1 MTDTSTFNEE
11 GMEQLP
17 LRSFVEQSYLNY
29 SMYVIND
36 RALPHLGDGLKP
48 VQRRIIYAMSE
59 LGLKNSAKHKKS
71 ARTIGDVIGKFHP
84 HGDSACYEAMV
95 LMAQPF
101 SYRYPLVDGQGNWGS
116 PDDPKSFAAMRYTE
130 SRLQHYADVLLGEL
144 GQDTVDWKLNFDGE
158 LEEPVLLPARLPNIL
173 LNGGSGIAVGM
184 ATDIPPHNLREVA
197 DACVHL
203 LDNPNAGLDDLSA
216 FIKGPDFPT
225 AAEIITPAADIRAM
239 YASGKGM
246 VKCRAVYRKE
256 DGDIV
261 ITALP
266 YQVSGSKVLEQIAAQ
281 MQKKKLPMIADL
293 RDESDH
299 ENPTRIVIVPRSN
312 RVDTDAVMG
321 HLFATTDL
329 EKSYRINLNMIG
341 TDGAPSVKN
350 LVTILQE
357 WLAFRTSTVT
367 RRLQHRLDKI
377 LARLHILDALLVA
390 YLNIDEVIRIIRT
403 EDKPK
408 PVLMERFTLSDKQ
421 AEAILDLKLRNL
433 AKLEEMEIR
442 GEQEA
447 LESERIQLQLT
458 LQSKSRMKTLIKK
471 ELAADAATFGD
482 ERRSALVQRE
492 DAQAFSENELLSTE
506 PVTVIL
512 SEAGWVRTAK
522 GHEVDPAALQYKSGD
537 KLKLAVKGRSNQS
550 VVFLDSTGRTYSV
563 LAHTLPS
570 ARGMGEPLTGR
581 VNPPSGATFE
591 GLIIGDPQSMYLIG
605 SDAGYGFVTRF
616 ENLLG
621 KNRAGKA
628 VLNLPKGSRVLAP
641 TPVGKQQEDEVVA
654 LTNEGRMLMFKLAE
668 LPELSKGKGNKII
681 GIPSARVAAREE
693 YVVAYAV
700 LVAGQTLVVHSGK
713 RYLKLSLEDLEHYRG
728 ER

>member
-1 MTDTSTFNEE
+1 M
-11 GMEQLP
+11 
-17 LRSFVEQSYLNY
+17 
-29 SMYVIND
+29 
-36 RALPHLGDGLKP
+36 
-48 VQRRIIYAMSE
+48 
-59 LGLKNSAKHKKS
+59 
-71 ARTIGDVIGKFHP
+71 
-84 HGDSACYEAMV
+84 
-95 LMAQPF
+95 
-101 SYRYPLVDGQGNWGS
+101 
-116 PDDPKSFAAMRYTE
+116 
-130 SRLQHYADVLLGEL
+130 
-144 GQDTVDWKLNFDGE
+144 
-158 LEEPVLLPARLPNIL
+158 
-173 LNGGSGIAVGM
+173 
-184 ATDIPPHNLREVA
+184 
-197 DACVHL
+197 
-203 LDNPNAGLDDLSA
+203 
-216 FIKGPDFPT
+216 
-225 AAEIITPAADIRAM
+225 
-239 YASGKGM
+239 
-246 VKCRAVYRKE
+246 
-256 DGDIV
+256 
-261 ITALP
+261 
-266 YQVSGSKVLEQIAAQ
+266 
-281 MQKKKLPMIADL
+281 
-293 RDESDH
+293 
-299 ENPTRIVIVPRSN
+299 IVPRSN

-390 YLNIDEVIRIIRT
+390 DLNIDEVIRIIRT

-591 GLIIGDPQSMYLIG
+591 GLIIGDPQAM
-605 SDAGYGFVTRF
+605 
-616 ENLLG
+616 
-621 KNRAGKA
+621 
-628 VLNLPKGSRVLAP
+628 
-641 TPVGKQQEDEVVA
+641 
-654 LTNEGRMLMFKLAE
+654 
-668 LPELSKGKGNKII
+668 
-681 GIPSARVAAREE
+681 
-693 YVVAYAV
+693 
-700 LVAGQTLVVHSGK
+700 
-713 RYLKLSLEDLEHYRG
+713 
-728 ER
+728 